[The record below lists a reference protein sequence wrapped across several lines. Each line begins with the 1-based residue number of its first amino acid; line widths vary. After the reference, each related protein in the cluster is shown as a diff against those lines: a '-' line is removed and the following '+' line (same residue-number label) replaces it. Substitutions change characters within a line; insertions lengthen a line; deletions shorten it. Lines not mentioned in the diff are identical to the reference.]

1 MGELA
6 RVNDIDNRKIEN
18 KGDVLIQIQSLF
30 TKLTEVEGED
40 LPF

>member
-6 RVNDIDNRKIEN
+6 RVNEIYNRKIEN
-18 KGDVLIQIQSLF
+18 KGGVLIRIQSLF
-30 TKLTEVEGED
+30 TKLTEVEGER